1 MEQVKLTYAL
11 FFELETGILVNIYR
25 TKVITPPPPHFI
37 LIDIQED
44 RIFLYDI
51 YIK

>member
-25 TKVITPPPPHFI
+25 TKVITPPPPPFHF
-37 LIDIQED
+37 D
-44 RIFLYDI
+44 RYPRRQNFFI
-51 YIK
+51 